1 MIGVSLSIYLSMPN
15 VRQDSVVT
23 LFDENCSVCHG
34 ENLEGTALGTPL
46 KGVDL
51 IHGDSIADISKSIA
65 EGFLLTGMPG
75 WSQTLDEGQ
84 VRSLAGEPMGA
95 RLDVF

>member
-1 MIGVSLSIYLSMPN
+1 MIGVSLNIYLSMPN
-15 VRQDSVVT
+15 VPQDSVVRQDSVVT
-23 LFDENCSVCHG
+23 LFDEHCSVCHG

-75 WSQTLDEGQ
+75 SL
-84 VRSLAGEPMGA
+84 RS
-95 RLDVF
+95 